1 MKFTSILFALV
12 ASVYLIDSTIAM
24 PATGTV
30 AISDLPD
37 AQLENTVTIAES
49 AELPDAHV
57 QLEKRGRRSRRRRRK
72 QRRQRRKK
80 RRQRRRRKI
89 GRKLKKFGKSKFG
102 KVLGGIAAV
111 ASGGGLIYAAVHAG
125 KAIKK
130 HT

>member
-37 AQLENTVTIAES
+37 AQLENTVTI

>member
-1 MKFTSILFALV
+1 
-12 ASVYLIDSTIAM
+12 M
-24 PATGTV
+24 PATSTV

-37 AQLENTVTIAES
+37 AQLE
-49 AELPDAHV
+49 LPDAHV
-57 QLEKRGRRSRRRRRK
+57 QLEKRRRRSRRRRRK

-80 RRQRRRRKI
+80 RPRRRRKI

-111 ASGGGLIYAAVHAG
+111 ASGGGLIYAAVYAG

-130 HT
+130 HI